1 MLPYIAYMDP
11 MGDILYIYKKINY
24 IQYTQCTYT
33 WVETVGMGMM
43 GWQLA
48 VPATNIDPILGIGR
62 MIIITCNYLISSII
76 YSSFL
81 VIMGILG
88 LT

>member
-1 MLPYIAYMDP
+1 M
-11 MGDILYIYKKINY
+11 
-24 IQYTQCTYT
+24 
-33 WVETVGMGMM
+33 VGMGMM

-62 MIIITCNYLISSII
+62 MTIITCNYLISSII